1 VSDETRSGRGGF
13 TVKQVLIAVLAVIVL
28 VLAIVNFESTKID
41 LVFVE
46 VTMPLFFVIIGSAVI
61 GWLVGLVMG
70 NRKNRTPKD

>member
-1 VSDETRSGRGGF
+1 MSDGSKSSGGGF

-46 VTMPLFFVIIGSAVI
+46 VTMLLFFVILGSAVV

-70 NRKNRTPKD
+70 NRKNRSPKD